1 MYYLAITECPHVS
14 SEARISK
21 AHALLLMHRCPVAK
35 ERFPVEEANKKLRK
49 KKTKKKDE
57 KHAAGKE
64 NDSFHKLYNKEINAD
79 VEMETMD

>member
-49 KKTKKKDE
+49 KTKKKDE
-57 KHAAGKE
+57 KHAARK
-64 NDSFHKLYNKEINAD
+64 DPD
-79 VEMETMD
+79 VEMEMMD